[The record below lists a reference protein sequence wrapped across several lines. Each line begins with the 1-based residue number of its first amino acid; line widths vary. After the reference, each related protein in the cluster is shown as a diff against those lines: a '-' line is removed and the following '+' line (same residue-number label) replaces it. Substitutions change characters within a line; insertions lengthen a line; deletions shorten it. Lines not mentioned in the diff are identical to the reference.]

1 MAVKTV
7 KPMKILKIGGKALSD
22 LDEEFKEELS
32 TYTLGSILA
41 LVSSQ
46 FEYRYDKAFFLY
58 RFYLQLVGENWLNP
72 SDKEIGEDLWTI
84 SLYT

>member
-7 KPMKILKIGGKALSD
+7 KPMKILRLGGKALSD

-32 TYTLGSILA
+32 GYALGSILT
-41 LVSSQ
+41 LLSNQ
-46 FEYRYDKAFFLY
+46 FEFRRDKMFFLY
-58 RFYLQLVGENWLNP
+58 RFYLQLVGENWINP

-84 SLYT
+84 SLYS

>member
-1 MAVKTV
+1 MAVRTV

-58 RFYLQLVGENWLNP
+58 RFYLQLVGENWINP